1 MATLQPIRCV
11 DDCGN
16 VPARVEHAP
25 ALLLNCEADSLVLL
39 SATAARLQRLI
50 HGLDVYVMNS
60 SDEAI
65 ACFDPG
71 SMHNALMAAY
81 LQCTEVHQMVLGTLE
96 KIAEDRGV

>member
-1 MATLQPIRCV
+1 M
-11 DDCGN
+11 
-16 VPARVEHAP
+16 
-25 ALLLNCEADSLVLL
+25 LL

-60 SDEAI
+60 SDEDI
-65 ACFDPG
+65 ASFDPG

-81 LQCTEVHQMVLGTLE
+81 HQCTEVHQMVLGTLE